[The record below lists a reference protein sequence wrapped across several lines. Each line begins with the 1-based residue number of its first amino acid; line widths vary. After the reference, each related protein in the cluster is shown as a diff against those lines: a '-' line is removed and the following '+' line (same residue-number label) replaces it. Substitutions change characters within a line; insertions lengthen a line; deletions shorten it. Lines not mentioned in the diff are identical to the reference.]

1 MINFK
6 KEYFVGI
13 SLALVLLVLDVL
25 FLRSTRWFI
34 AIIIVSINIG
44 WLQFWIDFFREQNRQ
59 KEIDTKFLEFVR
71 NLVSTAKSGLSIPRA
86 IIQASG
92 EDYGALTPYVRKLS
106 HQVEW
111 GVPVEKALLT
121 FAKDTRNAVI
131 SRSVSIVIEAS
142 KAGGD
147 IENVLDS
154 VTDSVMYVKKIKQ
167 ERKSGT
173 YSQIVQGYIVFFIFI
188 AIMLVLQLWLFP
200 QFSNLK
206 GLGQGGSELAGSLGT
221 GAIFGEGKRA
231 DIDSIFF
238 SLILVQGFFS
248 GVMIG
253 AFSEGSVKRGL
264 LHSLVLMTL
273 ATLIITTAKGG
284 I

>member
-1 MINFK
+1 
-6 KEYFVGI
+6 
-13 SLALVLLVLDVL
+13 
-25 FLRSTRWFI
+25 
-34 AIIIVSINIG
+34 
-44 WLQFWIDFFREQNRQ
+44 
-59 KEIDTKFLEFVR
+59 
-71 NLVSTAKSGLSIPRA
+71 
-86 IIQASG
+86 
-92 EDYGALTPYVRKLS
+92 
-106 HQVEW
+106 
-111 GVPVEKALLT
+111 
-121 FAKDTRNAVI
+121 
-131 SRSVSIVIEAS
+131 
-142 KAGGD
+142 
-147 IENVLDS
+147 
-154 VTDSVMYVKKIKQ
+154 
-167 ERKSGT
+167 
-173 YSQIVQGYIVFFIFI
+173 
-188 AIMLVLQLWLFP
+188 MLVLQLWLFP